1 MEITPAR
8 AQDIDAIL
16 DLWGELAAFHADLDP
31 AFTPAAGWRAAYAG
45 YLATLLG
52 RPDARVLVA
61 HQEGRIVGYGVARI
75 TVLPPFFAQRGRGCV
90 QLLKVPVAGPGG
102 GWARG
107 PRRQHQKANRPPD
120 QARRQCRPRPQLHVP
135 SDPFQRVRQDK
146 PRQSPPGRTDVR
158 HPGA

>member
-1 MEITPAR
+1 MEITRAR

-75 TVLPPFFAQRGRGCV
+75 TFLPPFFAERRRGFIQDVFTNQGYRRRGISRRLV
-90 QLLKVPVAGPGG
+90 SDLLAWLREETVTTVELTVAINNEEAIRLWESLGFRPYMQHFKLALAGPG
-102 GWARG
+102 
-107 PRRQHQKANRPPD
+107 RR
-120 QARRQCRPRPQLHVP
+120 
-135 SDPFQRVRQDK
+135 
-146 PRQSPPGRTDVR
+146 
-158 HPGA
+158 